1 MLWHDRKWTQ
11 LLKNAWFT
19 HKLWKRSGA
28 TYVGQE
34 YSLVK
39 GVICKEDVQ
48 TATSLSFLSAT

>member
-39 GVICKEDVQ
+39 GVICKDVQ